1 MSIRPFAHLA
11 MMVGLA
17 LGASCADEPAAS
29 PPPES
34 TRTACTPST
43 AELDR
48 LDRTLATCT
57 TDAACPCGSRCA
69 PVGVCT
75 YDCRDDDDCVGATCD
90 AAGRCVAEVA
100 P

>member
-1 MSIRPFAHLA
+1 MSIRPFAYLA

-29 PPPES
+29 PHPS
-34 TRTACTPST
+34 TRTACEPIA

-48 LDRTLATCT
+48 LDRAHATCA
-57 TDAACPCGSRCA
+57 TDEACPCGSRCA

-75 YDCRDDDDCVGATCD
+75 YDCRDDRDCDGATCD
-90 AAGRCVAEVA
+90 VTGRCVMAVT